1 MLLETKRNLFQ
12 RIVDSVTGINYTRI
26 VNNEREVGRMATM
39 AIVPKLQKQPEIEDR
54 GVDLAKS
61 TVSLLV
67 SFGLP
72 GNSKKLKG
80 SQFEVEADKTWVKAH
95 KILLDSKE
103 LKEIGR
109 KIGQLRVYLDTY
121 CLPFPSRAIKLVP
134 LPKVVEADEACM
146 EFEEWF
152 LNEGVPKFLKAYPR
166 LCEQAELRLDKIYN
180 PTDYP
185 DVEQMKRKFSFIYR
199 FISMG
204 VPEQLRELKKSIY
217 RNEKDK
223 AKKIAVAAVDEIAMV
238 RRAMLLKLVEHLK
251 EKLSDEKDGKP
262 KIFRDTTVTKLQEF
276 LNEWEVYNVANDE
289 EGTELVRRARALVG
303 DTDPEALRT
312 TDVTKEKVLKGLE
325 VISEKLGELVVDKPT
340 RKFRLVKS

>member
-1 MLLETKRNLFQ
+1 
-12 RIVDSVTGINYTRI
+12 
-26 VNNEREVGRMATM
+26 MASM
-39 AIVPKLQKQPEIEDR
+39 AIVPKLQKKPEIEDR

-80 SQFEVEADKTWVKAH
+80 SQFQVEADKTWVKAH

-103 LKEIGR
+103 LKEIDR
-109 KIGQLRVYLDTY
+109 RIGQLRTYLDTY

-134 LPKVVEADEACM
+134 LPKVVEADEACL

-152 LNEGVPKFLKAYPR
+152 WNEGVPKFLKAYPR

-180 PTDYP
+180 PLDYP
-185 DVEQMKRKFSFIYR
+185 DVEVMKKKFSFIYR

-223 AKKIAVAAVDEIAMV
+223 AKKIAVAAVDEIALV
-238 RRAMLLKLVEHLK
+238 RRAMMLKLVEHLK
-251 EKLSDEKDGKP
+251 EKLSGERKAKDGTMKP
-262 KIFRDTTVTKLQEF
+262 QVFKDTTVTKLKEF
-276 LNEWEVYNVANDE
+276 LNDWDVYNVANDE
-289 EGTELVRRARALVG
+289 EGTALVKKARELIG
-303 DTDPEALRT
+303 DVDPEALRT
-312 TDVTKEKVLKGLE
+312 TDTTRDKVLKGIE
-325 VISEKLGELVVDKPT
+325 EIGAELGELVIDQPT